1 LHAQRR
7 ITDVITQ
14 GVPTDRLPEVDP
26 ARGGRARRTRGQSAG
41 LDPAR
46 IVAAARSLEP
56 SAITMQAVADLLGVD
71 RSAINNHFA
80 NKDALLM
87 DVALD
92 VFAEAFAT
100 VQIGTRRSWQDVCR
114 KYARGF
120 ADSVIATGPLAQ
132 HLVSGAPFQGTVLH
146 AAEAMLGAMVD
157 GDIDSDTAIRMLA
170 LLNNVCL
177 QYAHDHIAASAAAQG
192 PLLTA
197 LRQALAERDAD
208 AFPHLARIAVD
219 LPDVSARTQL
229 DMSVEIII
237 GGTEALARARA
248 SHATR

>member
-1 LHAQRR
+1 
-7 ITDVITQ
+7 
-14 GVPTDRLPEVDP
+14 
-26 ARGGRARRTRGQSAG
+26 
-41 LDPAR
+41 
-46 IVAAARSLEP
+46 
-56 SAITMQAVADLLGVD
+56 MQAVADLLGVD

-157 GDIDSDTAIRMLA
+157 GDIDS
-170 LLNNVCL
+170 L
-177 QYAHDHIAASAAAQG
+177 QYAHDQLAASAAAQG